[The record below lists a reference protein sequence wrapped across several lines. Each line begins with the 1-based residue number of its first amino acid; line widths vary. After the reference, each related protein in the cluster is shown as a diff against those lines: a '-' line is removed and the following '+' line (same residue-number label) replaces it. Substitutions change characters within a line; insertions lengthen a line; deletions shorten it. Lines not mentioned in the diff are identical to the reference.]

1 MRDIKEQKKKWKK
14 KRVWAKANSVLC
26 SILKVKTRR
35 KMWRVGG
42 KSINGF
48 KMLKGKVFRIEDY
61 GDDFGSNTLNWN
73 GKEPS
78 QGKARVVQEMMRMK
92 QQCRKTEQ
100 SNKTKSPE
108 THHTGQI

>member
-1 MRDIKEQKKKWKK
+1 
-14 KRVWAKANSVLC
+14 
-26 SILKVKTRR
+26 
-35 KMWRVGG
+35 MWRVGG